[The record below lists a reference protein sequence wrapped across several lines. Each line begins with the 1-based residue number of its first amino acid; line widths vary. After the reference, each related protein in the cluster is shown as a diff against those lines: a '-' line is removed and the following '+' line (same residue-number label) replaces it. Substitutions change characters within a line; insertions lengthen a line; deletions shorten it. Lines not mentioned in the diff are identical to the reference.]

1 MKMRFDVVFLATLFA
16 LSASADRAHELFAEK
31 SEDILSRPVSVIGD
45 VAYTVGRASSPRN
58 RGDAI
63 GYTKAEEQAKW
74 NLGEK
79 FRATAHWSA
88 DILEE
93 EKDAAWLEYRSEHPE
108 RFSVFGMQR
117 IYSKK
122 TPPDGYVVVM
132 AFPAE
137 QVNVPAPTDQE
148 LQIALSKVR
157 EMRRLA
163 ALKKAQEEAAKKK
176 VGELDNAV
184 NKKNDAAGQTL
195 HKAEDTGAVK
205 KHESLDEDLML

>member
-1 MKMRFDVVFLATLFA
+1 MRFKSAAFISLIA
-16 LSASADRAHELFAEK
+16 LSASADKAHDSFIANKER
-31 SEDILSRPVSVIGD
+31 ILNQAISVCDD
-45 VAYTVGRASSPRN
+45 VAYSVGRAKSPQG
-58 RGDAI
+58 RGDSV
-63 GYTKAEEQAKW
+63 GYAKAEDRALW

-79 FRATAHWSA
+79 FRATASWPT

-93 EKDAAWLEYRSEHPE
+93 EKDAAWIEYRSKHPE

-122 TPPDGYVVVM
+122 NPPDCYVVVM

-157 EMRRLA
+157 ERRRLA
-163 ALKKAQEEAAKKK
+163 ALKKAQEETAKQKTGDENKAAK
-176 VGELDNAV
+176 N
-184 NKKNDAAGQTL
+184 NDAAGQTL
-195 HKAEDTGAVK
+195 QKAEDAGAVK
-205 KHESLDEDLML
+205 KHENLDEDLML

>member
-1 MKMRFDVVFLATLFA
+1 MKMRFNVAFLATLIA
-16 LSASADRAHELFAEK
+16 LSASADRAHEVFAEK

-45 VAYTVGRASSPRN
+45 VAYTVGRANSPRN
-58 RGDAI
+58 RGDAV

-79 FRATAHWSA
+79 FRETAPWPT

-93 EKDAAWLEYRSEHPE
+93 EKDAAWIEYRSEHPE

-122 TPPDGYVVVM
+122 NPPDCYVVVM

-157 EMRRLA
+157 ERRRLA
-163 ALKKAQEEAAKKK
+163 ALKKAQEEAAKQKT
-176 VGELDNAV
+176 GDE
-184 NKKNDAAGQTL
+184 NKAAKNNDAAGQTL
-195 HKAEDTGAVK
+195 QKAEDAGAVK
-205 KHESLDEDLML
+205 KHENLDEDLML